1 MQSRSDIFVQA
12 RQGIG
17 CSQMLKSQIL
27 TFCLSRSVQSPEL
40 QCLLKVKEDLSYE
53 GGSICNENPFITS
66 CTNALGFFAICQT
79 RDQSVAV
86 KMVNEN

>member
-27 TFCLSRSVQSPEL
+27 TFCLSRSVQGPEL

-53 GGSICNENPFITS
+53 GGSICNDFITS
-66 CTNALGFFAICQT
+66 STNALGFFAICQT

>member
-17 CSQMLKSQIL
+17 FRKCLMLKSQIL
-27 TFCLSRSVQSPEL
+27 TFCLSRSIQGPEL
-40 QCLLKVKEDLSYE
+40 QCLLKVKEGLSYE
-53 GGSICNENPFITS
+53 GGSICYENPFITPS
-66 CTNALGFFAICQT
+66 TNALGFFAICQT

-86 KMVNEN
+86 ML